1 MAFFELIVLLS
12 LFSAETKLLP
22 PVMDDS
28 ESLSKI
34 KHILQEYLFFLFRLI
49 QTKSLVLKRFNFL
62 HNYNILLQKA
72 GMAICFSVMQF
83 HSRVG
88 SDTCGIEKYMVYGFK
103 LPHIT
108 LLLVQTTICF
118 QIVKYLH
125 R

>member
-34 KHILQEYLFFLFRLI
+34 KHILQEYLFFLFCLI
-49 QTKSLVLKRFNFL
+49 QTKGLVLKSFYFF
-62 HNYNILLQKA
+62 HNYNISLQKA

-83 HSRVG
+83 HTRVG
-88 SDTCGIEKYMVYGFK
+88 SDTCDIEKYMVYGFK
-103 LPHIT
+103 L
-108 LLLVQTTICF
+108 
-118 QIVKYLH
+118 
-125 R
+125 